1 MALLELIRGPEDVRR
16 LTRDQLQPLA
26 DEVRRRLIDV
36 VSQTGGHIGAGLGV
50 VELTVALGYCFDSPR
65 DKIVWDVGHQGYPW
79 KILTGRNDRLP
90 TLRQAGGLSGFLRRT
105 ESPHDQFGAGHAGTG
120 LSAAYGIAAARDLV
134 GEQFKVVAVVGDGA
148 LTCGLPYEAMNN
160 AGHSGRDII
169 MVLNDNGMSIAPNVG
184 AINKYLGSIIA
195 SPITVRIRE
204 RVKALIESVSHI
216 VGGQKLVD
224 FAKTMEESIK
234 NFWSPGML
242 FEELGFRY
250 FGPIDGHNI
259 PQLVQTFEIV
269 KTLRGPRV
277 VHIITEKGKGFP
289 LPEPDTEKYHARAPY
304 DPVTGELRPV
314 KAGPPQ
320 WTTVFGEAIT
330 QLAGEY
336 PKLVAITAARPSG
349 TGTGIFQ
356 KKWPDRFFDVGI
368 AEAHATTFAGGLATQ
383 GIRPVV
389 AIYSTFLQRAYDSI
403 IHDIAIQQLPVIFCL
418 DRAGMVGEDG
428 QTHMGLYDIAYL
440 LAVPHMTVTAPKD
453 GAELIGLLRCALE
466 HTAGPFSKGCCTT
479 AGCSSPWKTAP
490 SPAGSAPSS
499 PRWCRRSPRKPAS
512 SRSVSPTALTSMR
525 PARSSLQRSVSPASG
540 SRRGCARWPRS
551 NRSPTHERRGRRQ
564 PQLPRSQEDPRA
576 SRAGRAPARG
586 HPVHR
591 GGNRASLARACAPP
605 PAAPPRAAA
614 RLPDHPGGRRHP
626 VARGPDA
633 QRRPYAH
640 PGGEPR
646 SGRLPDHRYL
656 ADPRLGARRPR
667 APGLRHRVAP
677 RLGAVHRGQAGPE
690 SRRTDRVERRRGAQG
705 RRGACD
711 PAPRV
716 RGRRRSRAV
725 LGGRDRGGHAHRL
738 HGVRAVG
745 GRTDRRAERGR
756 HCRGGHLPAHPRRPA
771 ARRALERRHRR
782 RADSSL
788 DRGGA
793 GLLRRSGRHD
803 HEHRRAAGRE
813 ARRAS
818 SAPGEARAR
827 GLLRAHAQEAA
838 VGRSLRPG
846 A

>member
-1 MALLELIRGPEDVRR
+1 MALLERIHGPEDIRA
-16 LTRDQLQPLA
+16 LAKDLLQPLA

-65 DKIVWDVGHQGYPW
+65 DKVVWDVGHQGYPW
-79 KILTGRNDRLP
+79 KILTGRNERLP
-90 TLRQAGGLSGFLRRT
+90 TLRQPGGLSGFLRRT

-259 PQLVQTFEIV
+259 GQMVQTFEIV
-269 KTLRGPRV
+269 KTLKGPRV
-277 VHIITEKGKGFP
+277 VHVITEKGKGFP
-289 LPEPDTEKYHARAPY
+289 LPAPDTEKYHARAPY
-304 DPVTGELRPV
+304 DPVTGELRAV
-314 KAGPPQ
+314 KGGPPQ
-320 WTTVFGEAIT
+320 WTAVFGEALT

-336 PKLVAITAARPSG
+336 PKLVAITAAMPSG
-349 TGTGIFQ
+349 TGTGTFQ

-368 AEAHATTFAGGLATQ
+368 AEAHATTFAAGLATQ
-383 GIRPVV
+383 GVRPVV

-403 IHDIAIQQLPVIFCL
+403 IHDVAIQRLPVIFCL

-466 HTAGPFSKGCCTT
+466 HTDGPFSLRYPRDK
-479 AGCSSPWKTAP
+479 AP
-490 SPAGSAPSS
+490 GE
-499 PRWCRRSPRKPAS
+499 
-512 SRSVSPTALTSMR
+512 T
-525 PARSSLQRSVSPASG
+525 
-540 SRRGCARWPRS
+540 
-551 NRSPTHERRGRRQ
+551 
-564 PQLPRSQEDPRA
+564 
-576 SRAGRAPARG
+576 
-586 HPVHR
+586 
-591 GGNRASLARACAPP
+591 P
-605 PAAPPRAAA
+605 PAAEVAPIRYGTWDVLRKGHECALLAVGAMCQPALVAAQELAGEGFDVTVVNCRFLKPVDRELLDGLLHDHKLLVTVEDGTVTNGFGAYLAGLVQTVAPETRVVPLGAPDRSYEHAPRAQQLAEVGLTGAGIAA
-614 RLPDHPGGRRHP
+614 R
-626 VARGPDA
+626 
-633 QRRPYAH
+633 
-640 PGGEPR
+640 
-646 SGRLPDHRYL
+646 
-656 ADPRLGARRPR
+656 
-667 APGLRHRVAP
+667 
-677 RLGAVHRGQAGPE
+677 
-690 SRRTDRVERRRGAQG
+690 
-705 RRGACD
+705 
-711 PAPRV
+711 
-716 RGRRRSRAV
+716 
-725 LGGRDRGGHAHRL
+725 
-738 HGVRAVG
+738 VRALA
-745 GRTDRRAERGR
+745 AE
-756 HCRGGHLPAHPRRPA
+756 
-771 ARRALERRHRR
+771 E
-782 RADSSL
+782 SL
-788 DRGGA
+788 TH
-793 GLLRRSGRHD
+793 S
-803 HEHRRAAGRE
+803 
-813 ARRAS
+813 
-818 SAPGEARAR
+818 
-827 GLLRAHAQEAA
+827 
-838 VGRSLRPG
+838 
-846 A
+846 